1 MDKRKAIGIVVI
13 QGVKYLCVA
22 IVAIVV
28 GVMIAS
34 NTYEEKLQDKQEYAQ
49 NAYNLGKAEYLGL
62 EKLPPEETD
71 AFQEKIQEIM
81 NSELSLQEQEKA
93 MDEIFSV
100 LQRYSDIILPIEEQ

>member
-1 MDKRKAIGIVVI
+1 MDKRKAIGIGVI

-100 LQRYSDIILPIEEQ
+100 LQRYSDIILPTEEQ